1 MISIIIPAF
10 NEEDNVGKL
19 IRFLKGNGDKQC
31 IEIILSDGGS
41 TDATRPRA
49 EDAGARVL
57 VSPTKGRAAQMNYG
71 AASAKGDILYFVHAD
86 TFPPVSFVNDICQ
99 AISNGYSIGRYRTKF
114 NSSKWLLHVNA
125 FFTRFDFFI
134 CYGGDQTLFI
144 TKKLFQSIGGFD
156 EQMQIMEEYD
166 LVKRAREKG
175 LYRIIPKN
183 ALVSA
188 RKYETNSWLTVQ
200 LANKKVIDMYKKG
213 ASQQVIKATYQRLL
227 KYR

>member
-1 MISIIIPAF
+1 MISIIIPVF
-10 NEEDNVGKL
+10 NEQDNVGKL
-19 IRFLKGNGDKQC
+19 IRFLKQNSDGQS
-31 IEIILSDGGS
+31 IEIIVSDGGS
-41 TDATRPRA
+41 SDDTMSVAI
-49 EDAGARVL
+49 DAGALVL
-57 VSPTKGRAAQMNYG
+57 NSTIKGRAAQMNYA

-86 TFPPVSFVNDICQ
+86 TLPPVTYVNDICQ

-114 NSSKWLLHVNA
+114 DSSKWLLHVNA

-144 TKKLFQSIGGFD
+144 TRKLFQSIGGFD
-156 EQMQIMEEYD
+156 AQMQIMEEYD

-188 RKYETNSWLTVQ
+188 RKYDTNSWLTVQ
-200 LANKKVIDMYKKG
+200 LANKKIIDMYKQG
-213 ASQQVIKATYQRLL
+213 ASQNDLKTTYRQLL
-227 KYR
+227 KYK